1 MCVRVAGEGRGGSK
15 TSMDPSS
22 TALPAGHAHCN
33 MAQASG
39 RTAASLLVG
48 QDFWQ
53 HLVGARAALMVRG
66 VVGWRGK
73 FVA

>member
-1 MCVRVAGEGRGGSK
+1 
-15 TSMDPSS
+15 
-22 TALPAGHAHCN
+22 

-53 HLVGARAALMVRG
+53 HLVGARAAWMVRG

>member
-1 MCVRVAGEGRGGSK
+1 MENI
-15 TSMDPSS
+15 MDPSL
-22 TALPAGHAHCN
+22 AHGAPGHAHWN
-33 MAQASG
+33 MAQAST